1 MSFGAASHV
10 LLISKQS
17 QLCLVLT
24 LNLLNISVHRHCE
37 CADVGEAA
45 SPSYKYG
52 CLLLN
57 NGCLN

>member
-37 CADVGEAA
+37 CADVGEAVLRN
-45 SPSYKYG
+45 SLTELQVW
-52 CLLLN
+52 LLVT
-57 NGCLN
+57 